1 MFPVNAGQPKQ
12 IVALLNMILTSERDD
27 MHEHINRSID
37 FPSKKKIY
45 ILGTCLQKGG
55 FGQVKIH

>member
-37 FPSKKKIY
+37 FPSKKRSIY
-45 ILGTCLQKGG
+45 WALVYRRVVLDK
-55 FGQVKIH
+55 

>member
-37 FPSKKKIY
+37 FPSKKRSIY
-45 ILGTCLQKGG
+45 WALVYRRVALDK
-55 FGQVKIH
+55 